1 MRRILLVLAVV
12 VLGLIGWTEYKA
24 YSNRQKAQMTT
35 YQTPFTKDGLRK
47 GQEYKVETIRVQ
59 KGHEFEI
66 KLHDV
71 GWIKG
76 FLEKKTP
83 VLARKPV
90 IELINSST
98 NPRVILVEELDNSWT
113 VTIKLTVDGQEIDLI
128 SWLESQ
134 GLLFN

>member
-12 VLGLIGWTEYKA
+12 MLGLIGWTEYKS
-24 YSNRQKAQMTT
+24 YNDRQKAQVTT
-35 YQTPFTKDGLRK
+35 YKTPFVKDGLRK

-66 KLHDV
+66 KLYDI

-76 FLEKKTP
+76 VLEEKTP
-83 VLARKPV
+83 VLSKKPV
-90 IELINSST
+90 LELINSSN
-98 NPRVILVEELDNSWT
+98 NPRVILLEEFDDHWT
-113 VTIKLTVDGQEIDLI
+113 VDIKLTVDGQEVDLT
-128 SWLESQ
+128 SWLKSQ

>member
-1 MRRILLVLAVV
+1 MRRILLVLAVI
-12 VLGLIGWTEYKA
+12 VLGLIGWTEYNA
-24 YSNRQKAQMTT
+24 YNNRQKAQMTT
-35 YQTPFTKDGLRK
+35 YRTPFVDGLRK

-66 KLHDV
+66 KLYDV

-83 VLARKPV
+83 VLSRKPV
-90 IELINSST
+90 LELINSST
-98 NPRVILVEELDNSWT
+98 NPRVILLEELDNAWT
-113 VTIKLTVDGQEIDLI
+113 VAIKLTVDGQEIDLI

>member
-12 VLGLIGWTEYKA
+12 VLGLIGWTEYRA
-24 YSNRQKAQMTT
+24 YNNRQKAQMTT
-35 YQTPFTKDGLRK
+35 YRTPFVKAGLRE

-66 KLHDV
+66 KLYDV

-83 VLARKPV
+83 VLSRKPV

-98 NPRVILVEELDNSWT
+98 NPKVILVEELDNGWT
-113 VTIKLTVDGQEIDLI
+113 VAIKLTVDGQEIDLI
-128 SWLESQ
+128 SWLKSQ